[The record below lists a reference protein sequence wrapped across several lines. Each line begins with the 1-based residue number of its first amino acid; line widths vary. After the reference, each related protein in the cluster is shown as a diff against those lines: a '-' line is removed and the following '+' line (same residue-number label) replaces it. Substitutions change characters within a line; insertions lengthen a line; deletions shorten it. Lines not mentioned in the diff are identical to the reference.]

1 MNIIALSKIKA
12 LDLPRVGHL
21 GFVIKDIEVSQVVVH
36 FTARVD
42 RQIIGHTPPIS
53 ITRDHPLLISVRW

>member
-21 GFVIKDIEVSQVVVH
+21 GFLIKDIEATQVVVH
-36 FTARVD
+36 FTTSD
-42 RQIIGHTPPIS
+42 IS
-53 ITRDHPLLISVRW
+53 HLSWEVYTRSTTSD

>member
-21 GFVIKDIEVSQVVVH
+21 GFVIKDIEAIQVVVH
-36 FTARVD
+36 FTVSDLSHPRWAVY
-42 RQIIGHTPPIS
+42 
-53 ITRDHPLLISVRW
+53 TRSTTSD